1 MHEFD
6 CKVTTGLLASGRT
19 LSHVANAAAII
30 AGIACWLARGPA
42 LFLLTLSLALWL
54 VETWF
59 AARVAIDRA
68 LFQALA
74 ENPDAGADRLDNLL
88 VDWTLVKT
96 AKSRNMTD
104 RIRGALKLLRMQWV
118 ALVLQLVSLA
128 GAIALRWV
136 SL

>member
-6 CKVTTGLLASGRT
+6 CKAAAGILASGRT
-19 LSHVANAAAII
+19 LSHVANAAAVI
-30 AGIACWLARGPA
+30 AGIACWVERGPA

-54 VETWF
+54 VESYF
-59 AARVAIDRA
+59 AARVAIDRS
-68 LFQALA
+68 LFQTLA
-74 ENPDAGADRLDNLL
+74 EHPEARADRLDYLL
-88 VDWTLVKT
+88 VDWKLLKT

-104 RIRGALKLLRMQWV
+104 RIRGALKLLRMQSV
-118 ALVLQLVSLA
+118 ALVLQLVALA